1 MIHEVI
7 ICLLGLGIGSI
18 MGMTGAG
25 GGILAVPALV
35 YGLGYSMQQA
45 SPVALLAVASAAG
58 LGAWR
63 AYRQNL
69 VRYRAAFLMALAGAL
84 PAAYSVQL
92 ARQLPQ
98 QWLMLSFALVL
109 MYVALRALQQAR
121 QGQDETS
128 QLSRWA
134 QIDQQ
139 TGRFQWNWLT
149 ASVLAGIGIVA
160 GCLTGLL
167 GVGGGFVMVP
177 MLRRF
182 TNASL
187 RAAIAT
193 SLLVVS
199 IISSVGVLSSVWHG
213 VALPWLALP
222 FAVTMI
228 LGMFSAQGLTQRLSA
243 AQIQM
248 VFACL
253 LFSVACSLFW
263 RAAS

>member
-1 MIHEVI
+1 MHELI

-35 YGLGYSMQQA
+35 YGLGLSMQQA
-45 SPVALLAVASAAG
+45 SPIALLAVASAAS

-63 AYRQNL
+63 AYQQNL

-84 PAAYSVQL
+84 PAGYSVQL

-98 QWLMLSFALVL
+98 QWLMLGFAVVL
-109 MYVALRALQQAR
+109 MYVAVRALQQAR
-121 QGQDETS
+121 LGSDEEAQATC
-128 QLSRWA
+128 WA

-149 ASVLAGIGIVA
+149 ASVLAGIGVIA

-199 IISSVGVLSSVWHG
+199 IISSIGVVSAVWHG
-213 VALPWLALP
+213 ADLPWFALA
-222 FAVTMI
+222 FALTMVA
-228 LGMFSAQGLTQRLSA
+228 GMISAQGWSQRLSN
-243 AQIQM
+243 AQIQTI
-248 VFACL
+248 FGCL
-253 LFSVACSLFW
+253 LLLVAGSLFW
-263 RAAS
+263 RAMR